1 MRRFRTI
8 LALTLVS
15 VLTLG
20 VAAAPAGA
28 HPLGNFSINHLVQ
41 VRISAGHAY
50 MRYVLDQAEIPTFQ
64 ERGLPQA
71 QILARKEAEVAS
83 RLTLTVAGKPAAIS
97 VMPGAVISHPPG
109 QGGLPLTRVE
119 LPLSA
124 SIPGHGSLA
133 LSDQTFPGHVGWKA
147 IVSQPGSGTAVTS
160 SAPSSDPTGG
170 LRSYPVDL
178 LSSPLD
184 QRTATFTVT
193 PGDGKLTAPRGLG
206 GPRATTTNRAGDG
219 FAGVFSNAAAGK
231 GVLVLLLLA
240 SFAWGAVHALSP
252 GHGKAMVAAYL
263 VGSRGSARHAVA
275 LGATVTVTHTV
286 GVFLLGAI
294 TLLLS
299 QYVLP
304 EQLYPW
310 LNLASGLL
318 VVVIGAGVLRSRL
331 RGVRARRAGAHE
343 HPHAHT
349 QVNRVAGSDDG
360 GHALAPDLALTAAR
374 IPHEHTHAAGGARGD
389 GEYVHAGAH
398 DHSHSGPSPEH
409 AHSHDPAAGHTHD
422 HAAGHGHSHALDHSH
437 AGGHTRDHDHGGAGH
452 SHTHSHGGR
461 EHSHDVPDR
470 LTPRS
475 LLVMG
480 ASAGLIPCPSALVVL
495 LGAIAQH
502 QVALGLLLILAF
514 SVGLAATLMG
524 LGMLVVGA
532 RGLTSRVNFTSPL
545 VAALPAASAVV
556 IVAVGCLLTAQAIPQ
571 LV

>member
-1 MRRFRTI
+1 MRLARTI
-8 LALTLVS
+8 LVLTLVS
-15 VLTLG
+15 LLSALLLG
-20 VAAAPAGA
+20 STAAPAGA

-41 VRISAGHAY
+41 VRLSSGHAY

-64 ERGLPQA
+64 ERGLPETQV
-71 QILARKEAEVAS
+71 LARKEAEVAS
-83 RLTLTVAGKPAAIS
+83 RLTLTVAGKPAVIS

-109 QGGLPLTRVE
+109 QGGLALTRVE

-124 SIPGHGSLA
+124 SIPSHGSLA

-147 IVSQPGSGTAVTS
+147 IVAQPGSGTAVTS
-160 SAPSSDPTGG
+160 SAPSSDPTNG

-178 LSSPLD
+178 LSSPLN
-184 QRTATFTVT
+184 QRTATFTVA

-206 GPRATTTNRAGDG
+206 GPQATTTNRAGDG

-318 VVVIGAGVLRSRL
+318 VVVIGAGVLRSRV
-331 RGVRARRAGAHE
+331 RGVRARRAAARTHDLAHARA
-343 HPHAHT
+343 HGDAHT
-349 QVNRVAGSDDG
+349 GDS
-360 GHALAPDLALTAAR
+360 GHVGQPALALAAGGL
-374 IPHEHTHAAGGARGD
+374 PHEH
-389 GEYVHAGAH
+389 
-398 DHSHSGPSPEH
+398 
-409 AHSHDPAAGHTHD
+409 AAGHTHSHTADHTHSHTAD
-422 HAAGHGHSHALDHSH
+422 HAPGHTHSHAAEHSH
-437 AGGHTRDHDHGGAGH
+437 SRTN
-452 SHTHSHGGR
+452 SHVHSHGGR
-461 EHSHDVPDR
+461 AHSHEVPDR

-475 LLVMG
+475 LLLMG

-502 QVALGLLLILAF
+502 QVALGLLLIVAF
-514 SVGLAATLMG
+514 SVGLAATLMALG
-524 LGMLVVGA
+524 LLVVGTQ
-532 RGLTSRVNFTSPL
+532 GLTSRVNFTSPL
-545 VAALPAASAVV
+545 MAALPAASAVV

>member
-1 MRRFRTI
+1 MRRAQTI

-15 VLTLG
+15 LLSALLLG
-20 VAAAPAGA
+20 STAAPALA

-41 VRISAGHAY
+41 VRLSSGHAY

-64 ERGLPQA
+64 ERGLPDA
-71 QILARKEAEVAS
+71 QVLARKEAEVAS
-83 RLTLTVAGKPAAIS
+83 HLTLSVAGKPAVIS
-97 VMPGAVISHPPG
+97 MMPGAAISHPPG
-109 QGGLPLTRVE
+109 QGGLALTRVE

-124 SIPGHGSLA
+124 SIPSHGSLS

-147 IVSQPGSGTAVTS
+147 IVAQPGSGTAVTS
-160 SAPSSDPTGG
+160 SAPTSDPTDG
-170 LRSYPVDL
+170 LHTYPADL

-184 QRTATFTVT
+184 QRTASFTVG
-193 PGDGKLTAPRGLG
+193 PGDGTLTAPRGLG

-304 EQLYPW
+304 ELLYPW

-318 VVVIGAGVLRSRL
+318 VVVIGAGVLRSRV
-331 RGVRARRAGAHE
+331 RGVRARRTATQTNGPGHVHV
-343 HPHAHT
+343 HPKGDTRA
-349 QVNRVAGSDDG
+349 DG
-360 GHALAPDLALTAAR
+360 GEHAVQPVLALTAAGVH
-374 IPHEHTHAAGGARGD
+374 HEHTH
-389 GEYVHAGAH
+389 
-398 DHSHSGPSPEH
+398 DHV
-409 AHSHDPAAGHTHD
+409 AD
-422 HAAGHGHSHALDHSH
+422 HGHSHAHP
-437 AGGHTRDHDHGGAGH
+437 GPGHTHAADHDHTHTHTHAADHDHHTQGATHGQV
-452 SHTHSHGGR
+452 HSHGGR
-461 EHSHDVPDR
+461 AHSHEVPDR

-475 LLVMG
+475 LLLMG

-514 SVGLAATLMG
+514 SVGLAATLMVLG
-524 LGMLVVGA
+524 LLVVGA
-532 RGLTSRVNFTSPL
+532 HGITRRVNFTSPL